1 MGGDAMQ
8 NIQQEIYKAIDILT
22 EKKIQSLTYDKT
34 VRGKVYAIS
43 HETCQVEING
53 EFYTCKYH
61 IPIEID
67 DVVYVKFPSNNSRD
81 KYVES
86 VVGKISSGGA
96 GGGFIGKTAAEWIDE
111 DEIIPKNAIGIEE
124 DTRKLKIGD
133 GITLWSALPYMTQGD
148 VGPGIEYD
156 WDGTQLGIRIEG
168 QPSYLYTD
176 LKGAKGDK
184 GDPFIYSDFT
194 PSHLAAL
201 KGEQGNS
208 IEYKWSGT
216 QLGVRIEGQTAY
228 SYVNLKGTTGDT
240 GRAFVYADFTAPQ
253 LAALKG
259 AKGDSIEF
267 DWNGAQLGVRV
278 EGQST
283 YQYANLK
290 GVKGDTGSGLE
301 YNWDGSQLGV
311 RVAGT
316 SSYSYTDLRG
326 PKGETGSIESLTATH
341 ITNALGYTP
350 LAKGLTWGDLVV

>member
-53 EFYTCKYH
+53 EFYTCQYH

-67 DVVYVKFPSNNSRD
+67 DVVYVKFPSNSGRD

-86 VVGKISSGGA
+86 VVGKVVSGGI
-96 GGGFIGKTAAEWIDE
+96 GGGFIGKTAAEWSAE
-111 DEIIPKNAIGIEE
+111 NSVVPKNAVGVEE

-133 GITLWSALPYMTQGD
+133 GVKKWNSLPYMTQ
-148 VGPGIEYD
+148 
-156 WDGTQLGIRIEG
+156 
-168 QPSYLYTD
+168 
-176 LKGAKGDK
+176 
-184 GDPFIYSDFT
+184 
-194 PSHLAAL
+194 
-201 KGEQGNS
+201 GEQGNS
-208 IEYKWSGT
+208 IEYLWNGT
-216 QLGVRIEGQTAY
+216 QLGVRIEGQSNY
-228 SYVNLKGTTGDT
+228 SYVDLKGVQGDK
-240 GRAFVYADFTAPQ
+240 GNAFVYTDFTPTQ
-253 LAALKG
+253 IAALKG
-259 AKGDSIEF
+259 AKGDSLEF
-267 DWNGAQLGVRV
+267 NWNGTQLGIRV

-290 GVKGDTGSGLE
+290 GVPGDTGAGLE
-301 YNWDGSQLGV
+301 YSWSGTQLGV
-311 RVAGT
+311 RIAGT